1 MGCKTKPIIL
11 IIIKDWGKTHSVDT
25 HLFDKT
31 SPDDEELL
39 AAIASPLTT
48 TKSITIT
55 VFSLDSKLELC
66 QLR

>member
-31 SPDDEELL
+31 SPYEEELV
-39 AAIASPLTT
+39 AS
-48 TKSITIT
+48 
-55 VFSLDSKLELC
+55 
-66 QLR
+66 